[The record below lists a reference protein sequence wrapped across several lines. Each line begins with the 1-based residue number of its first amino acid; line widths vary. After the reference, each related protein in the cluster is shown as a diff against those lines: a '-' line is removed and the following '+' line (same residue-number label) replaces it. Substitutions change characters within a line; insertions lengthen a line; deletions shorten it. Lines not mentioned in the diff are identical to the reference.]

1 MKDSMINT
9 LLESPFHKNDET
21 NSMWHGCL
29 CARRAL
35 AEVYE
40 TEQLKILLFN
50 KPITREVNTRLDR

>member
-1 MKDSMINT
+1 MINT

-29 CARRAL
+29 IAKRVL

-40 TEQLKILLFN
+40 TKQPKILLFN